1 MRLSPSQACTCLAT
15 KLTRVGP
22 HATPAPSP
30 CSLRC
35 GARTR
40 GGPHHPQLCLWHPL
54 PHTDA
59 RSPYRWGRRRWSRVG
74 LCFSFLR
81 LPGNVQS
88 PAPSRV
94 SILHLLWDCLGA
106 PCVLGL
112 SWWDHLKEGALELT
126 LFHFWIV
133 RC

>member
-1 MRLSPSQACTCLAT
+1 M
-15 KLTRVGP
+15 
-22 HATPAPSP
+22 
-30 CSLRC
+30 
-35 GARTR
+35 
-40 GGPHHPQLCLWHPL
+40 
-54 PHTDA
+54 
-59 RSPYRWGRRRWSRVG
+59 G